1 MCIRDSINAVADA
14 YRADG
19 YTVRAVSVANSA
31 VEVLRTDTDVPAR
44 SVAAELWQWSQD
56 RERLGPRDLLIIDEA
71 STLGTAWARDLLAE
85 ARTRGAVVVLLGDHR
100 PVSYTH
106 LDVYKRQV
114 GLQSGFDGARGEH
127 LPSPAQSLV
136 DIRSV

>member
-1 MCIRDSINAVADA
+1 
-14 YRADG
+14 
-19 YTVRAVSVANSA
+19 VRAVSVANSA

-71 STLGTAWARDLLAE
+71 TTLGTAWARDLLAE

-100 PVSYTH
+100 HDPPYAPLRDAFLGRGGRIVRAPCA
-106 LDVYKRQV
+106 VR
-114 GLQSGFDGARGEH
+114 GA
-127 LPSPAQSLV
+127 V
-136 DIRSV
+136 T